1 MDPFD
6 SSSED
11 DDFITGVFYS
21 YYFDELNDDNENAVL
36 QTRAAAINRNRE
48 SAHRRLYRDYF
59 ADESVYDSTNFK
71 RRFRLSRNLFMRI
84 CSALENR

>member
-11 DDFITGVFYS
+11 DDFITNVFYS
-21 YYFDELNDDNENAVL
+21 YYFDELDDDAIL
-36 QTRAAAINRNRE
+36 RTRSAAINRNR
-48 SAHRRLYRDYF
+48 ATTHRRLYRDYF
-59 ADESVYDSTNFK
+59 ADESVYDSNHFK

>member
-21 YYFDELNDDNENAVL
+21 YYFDELDDDNENAVL
-36 QTRAAAINRNRE
+36 QTRAAAIYRNRE

-59 ADESVYDSTNFK
+59 ADESVYDSANFK

-84 CSALENR
+84 